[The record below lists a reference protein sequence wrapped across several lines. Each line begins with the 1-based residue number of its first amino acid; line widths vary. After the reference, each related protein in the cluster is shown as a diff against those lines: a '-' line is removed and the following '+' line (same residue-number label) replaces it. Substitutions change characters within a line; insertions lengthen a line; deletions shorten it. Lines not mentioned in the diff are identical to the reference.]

1 MRILGIDTAIPT
13 ASVALIANGEFI
25 VETIQSE
32 PIRESGIGTG
42 AHIFGNHAEIVLP
55 LIQSV
60 IDKAC
65 ISFKDLSGISISIGP
80 GSFTGLRIGLATAK
94 GLAYAAGLPLVGIST
109 LRAMA
114 ARVSDFDGIIGAL
127 LDARKGEVYV
137 AVFRRRAQALKRLT
151 ADAVLSIQ
159 SAIKLLENFHEDRR
173 LPLLLIGNGANA
185 HERDLRAALADWPEI
200 STCKSYTSVASQVAL
215 LAAPRFAAASVD
227 DIGAL
232 APLYLRLS
240 EAETT
245 RKILP

>member
-13 ASVALIANGEFI
+13 ASVALIENGELI
-25 VETIQSE
+25 VETIQGESV
-32 PIRESGIGTG
+32 RESGVGRG
-42 AHIFGNHAEIVLP
+42 AHALGNHAEIILP

-60 IDKAC
+60 LDKAR
-65 ISFKDLSGISISIGP
+65 IRVKDLSGISLSIGP

-94 GLAYAAGLPLVGIST
+94 GLAYDADLPLVGIST

-114 ARVSDFDGIIGAL
+114 ARVNGFDGIIGAL
-127 LDARKGEVYV
+127 LDARKSEVYI
-137 AVFRRRAQALKRLT
+137 ALFRRRAAALKRLT

-159 SAIKLLENFHEDRR
+159 SAIELLENFHEDGMS
-173 LPLLLIGNGANA
+173 PLVLIGNGADA

-200 STCKSYTSVASQVAL
+200 STGAGYASVASQVAL
-215 LAAPRFAAASVD
+215 LAVPRFAAASVD

-240 EAETT
+240 EAET
-245 RKILP
+245 RRQILP